1 MRESAA
7 TSSVRLGKGIPERC
21 LNPVCGMPVEPI
33 AEGAWRRTPRRFC
46 SDRCKNETSVIKRA
60 ARLLAGLSQGRVAEI
75 LEKLNREQRRENK

>member
-7 TSSVRLGKGIPERC
+7 TSSARLGKAIPERC
-21 LNPVCGMPVEPI
+21 LNPVCGKPVEPI
-33 AEGAWRRTPRRFC
+33 AEGAWRRTPRQYC